1 MRRLLPLAL
10 GLALATTALS
20 GCSTDEGDDQTTIVA
35 AFYPLAWASE
45 QVAGGH
51 LTVDNLTSPGAEP
64 HDLELSI
71 RQTKALRDSALVVFL
86 SDFQPAVDKAV
97 DNRAEGEVLDAAEA
111 ADLLPFAEEEHD
123 HGEHGESEGEADHD
137 HGELDPHFWQ
147 DPMRLADVA
156 DAIADRLGA
165 IDPDNAAAYDD
176 NAADLRQRLSTLD
189 QEYADGLASC
199 EIDTIVASHDAFGYL
214 GKYGLHVDS
223 ILGLSPEAEPTAASL
238 AELRDLIEQEGIT
251 TVFSE
256 RLASAQA
263 SEALARE
270 AGVETA
276 VLDPIEGLSDETSD
290 EDYLSLMRSNLAAL
304 QKANRC

>member
-1 MRRLLPLAL
+1 MKRLLPLAL

-71 RQTKALRDSALVVFL
+71 RQTKALQDSALVVFL

-111 ADLLPFAEEEHD
+111 ADLLPFAEDEH
-123 HGEHGESEGEADHD
+123 EHGEEDGHDHD

-165 IDPDNAAAYDD
+165 IDPDNATAYDD
-176 NAADLRQRLSTLD
+176 NAADLRDRLSTLD

-199 EIDTIVASHDAFGYL
+199 EIDTIVVSHDAFGYL

-238 AELRDLIEQEGIT
+238 AELRDLIEEEGIT

-256 RLASAQA
+256 RLASPQA

-276 VLDPIEGLSDETSD
+276 VLDPIEGLSEETSG

-304 QKANRC
+304 QEANRC

>member
-1 MRRLLPLAL
+1 M
-10 GLALATTALS
+10 
-20 GCSTDEGDDQTTIVA
+20 
-35 AFYPLAWASE
+35 
-45 QVAGGH
+45 AGGH

-71 RQTKALRDSALVVFL
+71 RQTKALQDSALVVFL

-111 ADLLPFAEEEHD
+111 ADLLPFAEDEH
-123 HGEHGESEGEADHD
+123 EHGEEDGHDHD

-165 IDPDNAAAYDD
+165 IDPDNATAYDD
-176 NAADLRQRLSTLD
+176 NAADLRDRLSTLD

-199 EIDTIVASHDAFGYL
+199 EIDTIVVSHDAFGYL

-238 AELRDLIEQEGIT
+238 AELRDLIEEEGIT

-256 RLASAQA
+256 RLASPQA

-276 VLDPIEGLSDETSD
+276 VLDPIEGLSEETSG

-304 QKANRC
+304 QEANRC

>member
-71 RQTKALRDSALVVFL
+71 RQTKALQDSALVVFL

-111 ADLLPFAEEEHD
+111 ADLLPFAEDEH
-123 HGEHGESEGEADHD
+123 EHGEEDGHDHD

-165 IDPDNAAAYDD
+165 IDPDNATAYDD
-176 NAADLRQRLSTLD
+176 NAADLRDRLSTLD

-199 EIDTIVASHDAFGYL
+199 EIDTIVVSHDAFGYL

-238 AELRDLIEQEGIT
+238 AELRDLIEEEGIT

-256 RLASAQA
+256 RLASPQA

-276 VLDPIEGLSDETSD
+276 VLDPIEGLSEETSG

-304 QKANRC
+304 QEANRC

>member
-20 GCSTDEGDDQTTIVA
+20 GCLTDEGDDQTTIVA

-71 RQTKALRDSALVVFL
+71 RQTKALQDSALVVFL

-97 DNRAEGEVLDAAEA
+97 DSRAEGEVLDAAEA
-111 ADLLPFAEEEHD
+111 ADLLPFAEDEH
-123 HGEHGESEGEADHD
+123 EHGEEDGHDHD

-165 IDPDNAAAYDD
+165 IDPDNATAYDD
-176 NAADLRQRLSTLD
+176 NAADLRDRLSTLD

-199 EIDTIVASHDAFGYL
+199 EIDTIVVSHDAFGYL

-238 AELRDLIEQEGIT
+238 AELRDLIEEEGIT

-256 RLASAQA
+256 RLASPQA

-276 VLDPIEGLSDETSD
+276 VLDPIEGLSEETSG

-304 QKANRC
+304 QEANRC